1 MVTAV
6 HNVSVGLST
15 GVSFDRR
22 YEERY
27 EIPLD
32 AKLDI
37 IGSDLRVIARTPALV
52 INISRTGACLI
63 TDLSVKPENLVV
75 LQLVHEQ
82 FYTSAAVVGV
92 VPAGAAVQRV
102 HIQFLGNQWA
112 PAKNQQ

>member
-1 MVTAV
+1 MVTAE
-6 HNVSVGLST
+6 HNVATGLGT
-15 GVSFDRR
+15 GVRFDRR
-22 YEERY
+22 LEERY

-37 IGSDLRVIARTPALV
+37 IGRDLRVIARIPALV
-52 INISRTGACLI
+52 INISRSGACLI

-75 LQLVHEQ
+75 LQLVHDQ
-82 FYTSAAVVGV
+82 FYTSAAVIGV

-112 PAKNQQ
+112 PAQNQQ